1 LKELISQF
9 KIQMYEHVK
18 SGFPKDLAK
27 ASLLTRIIPLKTFGR
42 IFKIPV
48 SGKIATFAY
57 SHLGKSRFESP
68 AFMGENIDN
77 LFHMP
82 RVPAPPG
89 IGFFTNI
96 YKNRLNLVISYLD
109 KLLSEDEISLLES
122 DLLKRFG
129 VTRG

>member
-1 LKELISQF
+1 MTLHEIEAALSRGI
-9 KIQMYEHVK
+9 
-18 SGFPKDLAK
+18 
-27 ASLLTRIIPLKTFGR
+27 
-42 IFKIPV
+42 

-68 AFMGENIDN
+68 MFMGRNIDN

-89 IGFFTNI
+89 FGFFTNI

-122 DLLKRFG
+122 DLRKRFG